1 MRSYKTDLEWH
12 FKYQCKRNTSAIFGK
27 NPKARKRPRCYDWCQ
42 CCLTL
47 DDLDLAEHK
56 AAGLAE
62 RTKTAVED
70 DEAALPPGDAIHLAD
85 AHARGD
91 EPHVLVGNVGE
102 QAAELD
108 GDTDAS
114 KESEDLVA
122 EVFAQVE
129 ARVRQLPD
137 AVDGADT
144 LGLSQDILKLRLE
157 NNNNIWL

>member
-1 MRSYKTDLEWH
+1 M
-12 FKYQCKRNTSAIFGK
+12 
-27 NPKARKRPRCYDWCQ
+27 
-42 CCLTL
+42 
-47 DDLDLAEHK
+47 
-56 AAGLAE
+56 
-62 RTKTAVED
+62 
-70 DEAALPPGDAIHLAD
+70 
-85 AHARGD
+85 
-91 EPHVLVGNVGE
+91 LVGNVGE